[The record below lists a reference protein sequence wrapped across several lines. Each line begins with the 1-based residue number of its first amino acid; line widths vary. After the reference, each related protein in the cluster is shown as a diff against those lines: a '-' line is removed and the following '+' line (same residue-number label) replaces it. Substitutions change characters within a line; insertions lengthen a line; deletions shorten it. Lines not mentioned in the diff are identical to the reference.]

1 MYYDPPAGSHSKE
14 RRPKLTMSLK
24 LKLAMLLEWKLYV
37 FVLAA
42 VVVVMI
48 SSPLV
53 LAEEA
58 DSGWRSKFSLTE
70 STMIA
75 GFGKGGFTE
84 GSYEHIGLIWQLGFD
99 LRRVFSRLEDNR
111 GTLTFIMEPEI
122 NKIISPVGDDV
133 EFGISFGVKYR
144 YPLTQKLSGYALVSV
159 GPHYITVESTDQ
171 ANGFIFFNTVG
182 AGFSFFL
189 TEKTALSL
197 EYRFRHISN
206 ANTEEPNVG
215 IESHIGAIGYSM
227 FF

>member
-24 LKLAMLLEWKLYV
+24 LKLAVLLEWKLYV
-37 FVLAA
+37 FVLAV

-48 SSPLV
+48 FSPSA
-53 LAEEA
+53 LAEET

-75 GFGKGGFTE
+75 GFGKGIIAE
-84 GSYEHIGLIWQLGFD
+84 GSYEHIALIWQLGFD
-99 LRRVFSRLEDNR
+99 LRPVFSRLEDNR
-111 GTLTFIMEPEI
+111 GILTFIIEPEI
-122 NKIISPVGDDV
+122 NPVISPENDV
-133 EFGISFGVKYR
+133 EFGISFGLKYK
-144 YPLTQKLSGYALVSV
+144 YPFTQKLSGYVLGSV
-159 GPHYITVESTDQ
+159 GPHYITVKSTDQ
-171 ANGFIFFNTVG
+171 ANGFIIFNTVG

-206 ANTEEPNVG
+206 ADTEEPNVG

>member
-1 MYYDPPAGSHSKE
+1 MA
-14 RRPKLTMSLK
+14 LK
-24 LKLAMLLEWKLYV
+24 LKLAVLLEWKLYV

-48 SSPLV
+48 SSPSA

-58 DSGWRSKFSLTE
+58 EPGLQSKFSLTE

-75 GFGKGGFTE
+75 GFGKGGISE
-84 GSYEHIGLIWQLGFD
+84 GSYEHIALIWQFGFD

-111 GTLTFIMEPEI
+111 GTLAFIIEPEI
-122 NKIISPVGDDV
+122 NPVIAPENDV

-144 YPLTQKLSGYALVSV
+144 YPFTQRLSGYVLGSV
-159 GPHYITVESTDQ
+159 GPHYITVQSQDQ
-171 ANGFIFFNTVG
+171 ANGVIFFNTVG

-206 ANTEEPNVG
+206 ADAKEPNVG

>member
-1 MYYDPPAGSHSKE
+1 
-14 RRPKLTMSLK
+14 MSLK
-24 LKLAMLLEWKLYV
+24 LKLTMLLKLKLYI

-42 VVVVMI
+42 VVMGMI
-48 SSPLV
+48 SSPLA
-53 LAEEA
+53 LGEETE
-58 DSGWRSKFSLTE
+58 SGLQSKFSLTE

-84 GSYEHIGLIWQLGFD
+84 GSYEHIVLIWHLGFD
-99 LRRVFSRLEDNR
+99 LKRVFSRLEDNR
-111 GTLTFIMEPEI
+111 GILTFIMEPKI
-122 NKIISPVGDDV
+122 NPVISPAEKDV
-133 EFGISFGVKYR
+133 EFGISFGLKYR
-144 YPLTQKLSGYALVSV
+144 YPLTQKLSGYVLGSA
-159 GPHYITVESTDQ
+159 GPHYITVKSTDQ

-182 AGFSFFL
+182 AGFSFSL

-206 ANTEEPNVG
+206 ADTEDPNVG